1 MGVVPHQAQPS
12 RRPHR
17 DRLSML
23 RPSKD
28 KETMAYKFL
37 VHAKEDHVGVAVED
51 IRAGEA
57 VEGVCLEDDST
68 VTVKAIQEIPLGH
81 KVSLTS
87 LTEGAPVIKYGEPIG
102 MASAT
107 IKPGEHVHV
116 HNLKSARQ

>member
-1 MGVVPHQAQPS
+1 
-12 RRPHR
+12 
-17 DRLSML
+17 
-23 RPSKD
+23 
-28 KETMAYKFL
+28 MAYKF
-37 VHAKEDHVGVAVED
+37 VMHAKEDHVGVAVED

-81 KVSLTS
+81 KISLTS
-87 LTEGAPVIKYGEPIG
+87 LAMSAPVIKYGEPIG
-102 MASAT
+102 TASAI

>member
-1 MGVVPHQAQPS
+1 
-12 RRPHR
+12 
-17 DRLSML
+17 
-23 RPSKD
+23 
-28 KETMAYKFL
+28 MAYKFL

-57 VEGVCLEDDST
+57 VEGVYLEDDST
-68 VTVKAIQEIPLGH
+68 ITMKAIQEIPLGH
-81 KVSLTS
+81 KISLTS

-102 MASAT
+102 TASAI